1 MKRDELRALGV
12 PENAVDQVYE
22 LCRKHMAKL
31 EKKLQSKYP
40 AEQESIRRVIRQL
53 INEIKDPTHLRKVL
67 SQITYFYVKE
77 YKEYDNKE
85 VYQGNKETLKAID
98 E

>member
-22 LCRKHMAKL
+22 LCCKHMAKL

-40 AEQESIRRVIRQL
+40 PEQESIRRVIRQL
-53 INEIKDPTHLRKVL
+53 INEIKKTTHLCKVL

>member
-31 EKKLQSKYP
+31 EKKLPSKYP
-40 AEQESIRRVIRQL
+40 PEQESIRRVIRQL
-53 INEIKDPTHLRKVL
+53 INEIKKTTHLRTVL
-67 SQITYFYVKE
+67 SQMTYFYVKE
-77 YKEYDNKE
+77 SKEYGHKE
-85 VYQGNKETLKAID
+85 V
-98 E
+98 

>member
-31 EKKLQSKYP
+31 ITNDIFLCKGVQRVWP
-40 AEQESIRRVIRQL
+40 QRSI
-53 INEIKDPTHLRKVL
+53 KRK
-67 SQITYFYVKE
+67 
-77 YKEYDNKE
+77 
-85 VYQGNKETLKAID
+85 
-98 E
+98 

>member
-12 PENAVDQVYE
+12 PESNIDEVFE

-40 AEQESIRRVIRQL
+40 PEQESIRRVIRQL
-53 INEIKDPTHLRKVL
+53 INEIKKTTHLRTVL
-67 SQITYFYVKE
+67 SQMTYFYVKE
-77 YKEYDNKE
+77 SKESGHKE
-85 VYQGNKETLKAID
+85 V
-98 E
+98 

>member
-31 EKKLQSKYP
+31 KRSCKASTRQNKKAL
-40 AEQESIRRVIRQL
+40 E
-53 INEIKDPTHLRKVL
+53 
-67 SQITYFYVKE
+67 
-77 YKEYDNKE
+77 
-85 VYQGNKETLKAID
+85 G
-98 E
+98 

>member
-40 AEQESIRRVIRQL
+40 PEQESIRRVIRQL
-53 INEIKDPTHLRKVL
+53 INEIKDPTHLL
-67 SQITYFYVKE
+67 QITYFYVKE

>member
-1 MKRDELRALGV
+1 MKRDELRSLGV
-12 PENAVDQVYE
+12 PESSIDEVFE

>member
-53 INEIKDPTHLRKVL
+53 INEIKDPTQLRKVL
-67 SQITYFYVKE
+67 SQITYLYAKE
-77 YKEYDNKE
+77 YKKYDHKE

>member
-31 EKKLQSKYP
+31 EK
-40 AEQESIRRVIRQL
+40 
-53 INEIKDPTHLRKVL
+53 
-67 SQITYFYVKE
+67 
-77 YKEYDNKE
+77 
-85 VYQGNKETLKAID
+85 
-98 E
+98 

>member
-53 INEIKDPTHLRKVL
+53 INEIKKTTHLCKVL

>member
-1 MKRDELRALGV
+1 MKRDELRSLGV
-12 PENAVDQVYE
+12 PENAVNQVYE

-40 AEQESIRRVIRQL
+40 AEQESIRRVIRSL
-53 INEIKDPTHLRKVL
+53 INEIKETTHLRKVL

-77 YKEYDNKE
+77 SKEYGHKD
-85 VYQGNKETLKAID
+85 VYQGNKETFKTID

>member
-12 PENAVDQVYE
+12 PESNIDEVFE

-40 AEQESIRRVIRQL
+40 PEQESIRRVIRQL
-53 INEIKDPTHLRKVL
+53 INEIKKTTHLRTVL
-67 SQITYFYVKE
+67 SQMTYFYVKE
-77 YKEYDNKE
+77 SKEYGHKE
-85 VYQGNKETLKAID
+85 V
-98 E
+98 

>member
-22 LCRKHMAKL
+22 LCCKHMAKL

-40 AEQESIRRVIRQL
+40 TEQESIRRVIRSL

-67 SQITYFYVKE
+67 S
-77 YKEYDNKE
+77 
-85 VYQGNKETLKAID
+85 
-98 E
+98 

>member
-1 MKRDELRALGV
+1 MKRDELRSLGV
-12 PENAVDQVYE
+12 PESSIDEVFE

-53 INEIKDPTHLRKVL
+53 INEIKKTTHLRKVL
-67 SQITYFYVKE
+67 SQITYLYAKE
-77 YKEYDNKE
+77 YKDYDHKE
-85 VYQGNKETLKAID
+85 VYRGNKETLKAI